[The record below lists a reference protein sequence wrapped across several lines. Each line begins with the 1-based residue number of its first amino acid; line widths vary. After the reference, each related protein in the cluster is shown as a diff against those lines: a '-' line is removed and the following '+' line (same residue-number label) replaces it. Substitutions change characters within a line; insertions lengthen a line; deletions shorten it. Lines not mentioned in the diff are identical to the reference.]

1 MFGRRRGH
9 GIIRVMSVTVRLLM
23 TLALATLSQAQ
34 NCSNPDWAGTHH
46 FLISGSAP
54 DASSI
59 RRPLARLGKFVAD
72 GSGNLTGE
80 STDSVNGIVGTSSIT
95 GTYTVTG
102 DCGGSQTLTFT
113 PRNASPATLS
123 ISAFQLVDGAQQAI
137 TASSDVRVI
146 VTGRMH
152 RAAAVGASQCGNGSL
167 LGNYGFEG
175 FGPAI
180 GSAPPYSSNGGIVF
194 DGQGSLTYKLAHND
208 GTSGTTSMTGN
219 GTYSIAADCSGTA
232 AFELSGGGT
241 ANYTVAVVEGGNIL
255 FMQTDPGTLFYG
267 TGQPQSRPMIL
278 PQFAFGG
285 GWYSALYFDNGT
297 DAATSFTRRAERL
310 WLNDRLR
317 GDGGHAGLR
326 LRRRRSLQRTAGNR
340 QFAASTL
347 PGHPQA
353 P

>member
-1 MFGRRRGH
+1 
-9 GIIRVMSVTVRLLM
+9 MSVTVRLLM